1 MATSDATAGAGGAT
15 GRRLTDSMTRD
26 FLSGFMRLDIVRQLG
41 LMTGLAASVA
51 IGFAVVL
58 WSRGENY
65 QPLYSD
71 MSGYDM
77 SQLVEA
83 LDARSLSYKIEP
95 STGVILVPSGEVSN
109 LRLQMAASGITRE
122 TGYGYESL
130 DVDQGLGTSQFME
143 TNRYKRSQEGELQ
156 RTIAGFRNVQSA
168 RVHLA
173 TPERSVFVRSS
184 RKPTASV
191 FITLAGGEL
200 SDTQVAA
207 ISNLVASS
215 VPELTPENVT
225 IVDQRGN
232 LLSQKDNNSE
242 LAIAGQQFDYERRY
256 EDALVER
263 VSRILLPM
271 VGAGRFSAEISADV
285 DFTRIEQAAETYNP
299 EGILR
304 SEQSLAESRT
314 DGTSSFGVPGALSNQ
329 PPVDGQLQ
337 NLNQGGTAT
346 GQGAASGNLR
356 EQATRNYELD
366 RTISY
371 TAQDPVSL
379 RRLSVAVVLDDKITG
394 TAADGAAQTT
404 TWTAEELASIDSLV
418 RDVVGFSAERGDSV
432 TVINNRFAPV
442 NIEEMAGVPIWQ
454 QAWLTSGAKQ
464 VFGVLLVI
472 GLVFGV
478 LRPVLRNLASQGSQG
493 KDMARTAGSG
503 EFKDLDMEGGGAAD
517 KVTLSGGDD
526 LLLAAPNEGYE
537 RQLNAIKGLIA
548 QDPAKVAQVVK
559 GWITEDA

>member
-1 MATSDATAGAGGAT
+1 MATNDAAAGAT
-15 GRRLTDSMTRD
+15 GRRLTDSMTSD

-58 WSRGENY
+58 WSRGESY

-71 MSGYDM
+71 MNGYDM

-83 LDARSLSYKIEP
+83 LETRNLRYKIEP

-109 LRLQMAASGITRE
+109 LRLQMAASGIIRE

-130 DVDQGLGTSQFME
+130 DVEQGLGTSQFME
-143 TNRYKRSQEGELQ
+143 SNRYKRSQEGELQ

-191 FITLAGGEL
+191 FLTLAGGDL

-263 VSRILLPM
+263 VSRILLPV

-314 DGTSSFGVPGALSNQ
+314 SGSGGSGVPGALSNQ
-329 PPVDGQLQ
+329 PPIDGQLQ
-337 NLNQGGTAT
+337 DINQAEN
-346 GQGAASGNLR
+346 GAAQDATSGNLR

-394 TAADGAAQTT
+394 TGPDGVAQTA
-404 TWTAEELASIDSLV
+404 TWTAEELTNIGALV
-418 RDVVGFSAERGDSV
+418 RDVVGFDAERGDSV

-442 NIEEMAGVPIWQ
+442 NIEEMEGVPIWE

-493 KDMARTAGSG
+493 KDLART
-503 EFKDLDMEGGGAAD
+503 GGGGQFNELDAVSGGGVSD

-526 LLLAAPNEGYE
+526 LLLAGPNEGYE

-559 GWITEDA
+559 GWITEDV